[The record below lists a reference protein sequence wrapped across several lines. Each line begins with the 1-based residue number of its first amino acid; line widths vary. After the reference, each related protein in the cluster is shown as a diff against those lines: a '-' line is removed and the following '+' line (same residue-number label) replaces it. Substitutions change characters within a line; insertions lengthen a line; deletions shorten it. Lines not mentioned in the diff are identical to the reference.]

1 MTKVKRRAAA
11 IELAGSKVPSILQIP
26 YSDDPVPAVL
36 LLHGLSSSKERLADT
51 MGRAL
56 AAKRIAS
63 LAIDLPLHGTR
74 DDAIIDEARSNPLG
88 LVKHWKAALAEARDA
103 IAWLGQHGAIDK
115 ARLGVSGYSLGS
127 YVALQTA
134 AAEKHVGAVIIA
146 AGGDLPATPW
156 TRMMRFI
163 SDPLKSV
170 RSLKG
175 RPLLMLHGKRD
186 RTIKPEQAQR
196 LYDAASEPKELRW
209 YDSGHVLPSAAAT
222 DAAAWLQNQV

>member
-26 YSDDPVPAVL
+26 YSADPVPAVL

-74 DDAIIDEARSNPLG
+74 DDAIVDEARSNPLG
-88 LVKHWKAALAEARDA
+88 LVKHWKAAVAEAKDA
-103 IAWLGQHGAIDK
+103 IAWLDQHEAIDK
-115 ARLGVSGYSLGS
+115 TRLSVSGYSLGS

-134 AAEKHVGAVIIA
+134 AAEKRVRSVMIA

-170 RSLKG
+170 RALKG

-186 RTIKPEQAQR
+186 RTIRPEQAQR

-209 YDSGHVLPSAAAT
+209 YDGGHVLPSAAAT
-222 DAAAWLQNQV
+222 DAAAWLHNQV